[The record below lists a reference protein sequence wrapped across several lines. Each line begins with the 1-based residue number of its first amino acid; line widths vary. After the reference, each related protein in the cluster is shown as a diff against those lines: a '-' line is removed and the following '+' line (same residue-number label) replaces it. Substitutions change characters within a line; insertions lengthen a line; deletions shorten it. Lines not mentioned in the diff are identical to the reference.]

1 MNRVSPVEQSQMVGR
16 GLAPLQASAF
26 GSSLLLSSALS
37 SSLGVG
43 SNLYNLLAQI
53 RDHEVTHV
61 IVLKQV
67 IQALAERRCKP
78 CDYNFPVTS
87 ADTFLQVAQALENTG
102 VSAYDGA
109 INMVTNP
116 AIVQAG
122 ATIATVEARGASF
135 LNLIAGGGFAA
146 NGSFQPSTATPPAG
160 TPPGVSSSPFPT
172 ALDRPPSHGSCAGDC
187 EALPERRLPADVDCS
202 RSAGSLLLN
211 GGRTACP
218 GDLLCSA
225 TLRAAGNQTK
235 SGMVHFPFAGRL
247 SPRGGISGARVPAG
261 VGKTSPCTRSRRR
274 GGPFASRGRA
284 DPGYAGL
291 RRAQGQAE
299 TRTERQRQG
308 GRDTRERRAGLRRSR
323 QASEIVARNQ
333 TYPSCLGAGWIV

>member
-1 MNRVSPVEQSQMVGR
+1 MSEIQHEWLAPYFTKDSRRKFFSLASKVAAMGAVGATGISLAQTTGTTGTAASAAQDLAVLNYALTLEYLEATFYTYFLGVTAIPTSGLPAGITAPSSYSGILGTVNRVSPVEQSQMVGR

-26 GSSLLLSSALS
+26 GSSLLLSSALGS
-37 SSLGVG
+37 ALGVG

-67 IQALAERRCKP
+67 IQSLGGTPVQP

-122 ATIATVEARGASF
+122 ATIATVEARHASF

-146 NGSFQPSTATPPAG
+146 NGSFQPSTRLLPP
-160 TPPGVSSSPFPT
+160 V
-172 ALDRPPSHGSCAGDC
+172 
-187 EALPERRLPADVDCS
+187 
-202 RSAGSLLLN
+202 LLQ
-211 GGRTACP
+211 ACP
-218 GDLLCSA
+218 
-225 TLRAAGNQTK
+225 R
-235 SGMVHFPFAGRL
+235 H
-247 SPRGGISGARVPAG
+247 
-261 VGKTSPCTRSRRR
+261 
-274 GGPFASRGRA
+274 
-284 DPGYAGL
+284 
-291 RRAQGQAE
+291 
-299 TRTERQRQG
+299 
-308 GRDTRERRAGLRRSR
+308 RSR
-323 QASEIVARNQ
+323 Q
-333 TYPSCLGAGWIV
+333 PSIRRSPWLLCWRLRSRS